1 MKLKTIYMN
10 KSKRLLCKLAFA
22 ALGLLPTMATTVSA
36 DTTDYTKYVNPFVG
50 NADNGHTFPGAC
62 RPFGMI
68 QTSPVTGAV
77 GWRYCSEYV
86 YSDSLI
92 WGFTQTHLNGT
103 GCMDLGDIL
112 MMPASGKRT
121 RSWDGYR
128 SHYSKQQEFATP
140 GYYSVYLTDAKVKA
154 ELTAAPHVA
163 FHRYTFDNPDST
175 SVFIDLQ
182 HAPAWRDEQ
191 YHSQCISC
199 ETKWEDAQTLTGHV
213 RNKVWVDQDYFFVM
227 KFNRP
232 VVSHIELPKAVDTE
246 RGQRLVAT
254 FDIPRGEQLLVKV
267 AMSTTS
273 VEGARRNMEA
283 EVPAWNFAEVTRT
296 AHDEWNSYLSRI
308 DVTGTNT
315 DKQNYYTA
323 FYHALIQPN
332 QIADVDGK
340 YRNADNKV
348 VCASNGEFYSTF
360 SCWDTYRAA
369 HPFYTM
375 VIPERVDG
383 LVNSLVEQAEVQGF
397 LPIWGLWGKENFC
410 MVGNHAVAIVA
421 EAYHKGFRG
430 FDAERAFNAIKRT
443 QTVNHGEKYD
453 WETFMKYGYWP
464 TDLVASESVS
474 NSLECMYD
482 DYAAADMARLM
493 GKKQDQQYFA
503 RRANFYKNLFD
514 KQTNF
519 MRPRLADGSWRSPF
533 NPSDVAHAETIGG
546 DYTEGN
552 AWQYTWQVQHDIPG
566 LIKLFGGPKPFL
578 KKLDEFFTL
587 KLVTSQNDVT
597 GLIGQYAH
605 GNEPS
610 HHVAYLYALAGRPSR
625 TQELI
630 REIFDT
636 QYHPT
641 VDGLCGNDDC
651 GQMSAWYMLSAM
663 GFYPVNP
670 VSGEYVFGAPQMPK
684 IVLQLPNGKTFTV
697 IADGISAD
705 NKYVDYITLNGKKY
719 NKTSISHSEIMRG
732 GTLVYKMCNK
742 KKHDKN

>member
-1 MKLKTIYMN
+1 MKLKTTYMN

-22 ALGLLPTMATTVSA
+22 ALGLLPTMATTALA
-36 DTTDYTKYVNPFVG
+36 DTTDYTQYVNPFVG

-112 MMPASGKRT
+112 VMPTSGKRT
-121 RSWDGYR
+121 RAWDGYR
-128 SHYSKQQEFATP
+128 SRYSKQQEFATP

-232 VVSHIELPKAVDTE
+232 VVSHIQLPKAVDTE
-246 RGQRLVAT
+246 RGQRIVAT

-273 VEGARRNMEA
+273 VEGARLNLET
-283 EVPAWNFAEVTRT
+283 EVPDWNFAEVTRT

-308 DVTGTNT
+308 DVTGTDT

-348 VCASNGEFYSTF
+348 VRSSNGEFYSTF

-410 MVGNHAVAIVA
+410 MIGNHAVSIVA

-443 QTVNHGEKYD
+443 QTVSHGEKYD
-453 WETFMKYGYWP
+453 WETYMKYGYWP
-464 TDLVASESVS
+464 TDLIASESVS

-533 NPSDVAHAETIGG
+533 NPSDVAHAETVGG

-552 AWQYTWQVQHDIPG
+552 AWQYTWHVQHDIPG
-566 LIKLFGGPKPFL
+566 LIKLFGGQKPFL

-587 KLVTSQNDVT
+587 ELVTSQNDVT

-684 IVLQLPNGKTFTV
+684 IVLHLPEGKTFTV
-697 IADGISAD
+697 VADGISAE
-705 NKYVDYITLNGKKY
+705 NKYVDYILLNGKKY
-719 NKTSISHSEIMRG
+719 NKTSISHNTIMQG
-732 GTLVYKMCNK
+732 GTLVYKMCST
-742 KKHDKN
+742 KKHDKY